1 MLPQPNQRG
10 AYAARLNKQ
19 KLRGSKEEQEVEDG
33 TVSES
38 RIGYSGFGDRLYRGE
53 TEIRKGHIPDMG

>member
-19 KLRGSKEEQEVEDG
+19 KLRGSKEEQEVE
-33 TVSES
+33 
-38 RIGYSGFGDRLYRGE
+38 RWYCI
-53 TEIRKGHIPDMG
+53 